1 MLHKRP
7 LLTLL
12 ASALALTLS
21 VNAHADG
28 DRDGGAE
35 DEVAEH
41 STGKTD
47 IDHVA
52 TQVGGSTTRVDRD
65 NDGHYEVTLANGTT
79 VAVRPT
85 GNTRVHKKTQGLNT
99 SSVDRDGH
107 LLLQTAD
114 GYELTVEPA
123 SHNDTDTRTVLAQNG
138 LSNVTT
144 TGGALTATRRDGSR
158 LSVEAD
164 YQVTRSGATG
174 ATTYREDANG
184 VDIEYADGT
193 RQHFHGAAP
202 DANQL
207 RTSAQTWGYTL
218 RFNSDGSV
226 DASSNGITR
235 KVKLAP
241 TLTQGQRSQAG
252 LRLENGKVVMQY
264 QDGTEQEVTVVQ

>member
-1 MLHKRP
+1 MLHTRP

-28 DRDGGAE
+28 DGGVE
-35 DEVAEH
+35 DEVSEH

-123 SHNDTDTRTVLAQNG
+123 SHNDADTRTILSQNG
-138 LSNVTT
+138 LSSINA
-144 TGGALTATRRDGSR
+144 TGGTLTATRRDGSR
-158 LSVEAD
+158 LHVEAD
-164 YQVTRSGATG
+164 YQVTRSTG
-174 ATTYREDANG
+174 AGVASYREDSSG

-226 DASSNGITR
+226 DANSNGITR

>member
-12 ASALALTLS
+12 ASALALSLS
-21 VNAHADG
+21 LSAHADG
-28 DRDGGAE
+28 DGGVE
-35 DEVAEH
+35 DEVTEH
-41 STGKTD
+41 GTGQTD

-85 GNTRVHKKTQGLNT
+85 GNTRVHRRTQGLNT

-123 SHNDTDTRTVLAQNG
+123 SHSDADTRTILTRNG
-138 LSNVTT
+138 HSDIRT
-144 TGGALTATRRDGSR
+144 TGSQLTATRRDGSR

-164 YQVTRSGATG
+164 YQVTRTTG
-174 ATTYREDANG
+174 TGVASYREDSNG

-193 RQHFHGAAP
+193 HQHFHGVAS
-202 DANQL
+202 DVNQL
-207 RTSAQTWGYTL
+207 RASAQSWGYTL
-218 RFNSDGSV
+218 RINSDGSV
-226 DASSNGITR
+226 DASSTGGTH

-241 TLTQGQRSQAG
+241 TLTQGLRQQAG

-264 QDGTEQEVTVVQ
+264 QDGTEQEILVVQ